1 MNVCLVNSKI
11 LRQLWSVIEQ
21 TQTSTLVGLSDTDLA
36 KQLLG
41 QVDSKTALSREEK
54 NSLSDYIFSRTQLI
68 RDLAFAR
75 SA

>member
-1 MNVCLVNSKI
+1 MNSKT

-36 KQLLG
+36 KQLLE
-41 QVDSKTALSREEK
+41 QVDSITALSCEEI
-54 NSLSDYIFSRTQLI
+54 NSLTAYIFSRKQLI